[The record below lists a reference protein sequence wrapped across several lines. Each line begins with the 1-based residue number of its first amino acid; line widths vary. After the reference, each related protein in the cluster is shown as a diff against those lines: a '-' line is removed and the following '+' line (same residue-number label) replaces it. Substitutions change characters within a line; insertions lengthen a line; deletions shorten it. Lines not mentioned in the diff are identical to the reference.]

1 MVYRACSGESLLSST
16 DSKDMVDSEAEIS
29 SRNGIY
35 KKCAV
40 ETAEKRTLRLE
51 AKRRRYQL
59 ARAEETAEDRKERLK
74 KRSEKD
80 RAKRAKERQERQ
92 DKNRAGLPALQQ
104 CRETAD
110 EREVTVFALFQHK
123 SKVNTETLPALQ
135 LHDSRISLETESQRE
150 SRLQQQRAYH
160 CSKKEEESELDR
172 LEHANQLKHLRL
184 PAETDKEPFPRS
196 LEEQEVQD
204 AMRSFHQEMSSI
216 QTPTLM
222 QGKISWNTS

>member
-16 DSKDMVDSEAEIS
+16 DSKDMVDAPNSEAEIS

-123 SKVNTETLPALQ
+123 SKVNTETADEKLPALQ

-150 SRLQQQRAYH
+150 SRLQQQRA
-160 CSKKEEESELDR
+160 
-172 LEHANQLKHLRL
+172 
-184 PAETDKEPFPRS
+184 
-196 LEEQEVQD
+196 
-204 AMRSFHQEMSSI
+204 
-216 QTPTLM
+216 
-222 QGKISWNTS
+222 